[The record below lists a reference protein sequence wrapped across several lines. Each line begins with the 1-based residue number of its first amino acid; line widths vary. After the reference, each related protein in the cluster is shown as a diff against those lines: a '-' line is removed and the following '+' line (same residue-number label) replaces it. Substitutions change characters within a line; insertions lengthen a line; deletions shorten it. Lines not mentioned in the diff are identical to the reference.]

1 METRKLTPIQQLTE
15 FYNQTDKLND
25 DLPADLIKKLM
36 LYGKILE
43 ITGKLHA
50 SSLKDWKMAEAKRK
64 ETIATVYSLDP
75 NGTSKERE
83 MKGEM
88 AATQFRQ
95 EEATAE
101 AECMRWRNAYTSCQ
115 EYIQI
120 LKMQIRDIKSVD
132 EGGV

>member
-1 METRKLTPIQQLTE
+1 MVKKMNDTEHLKQL
-15 FYNQTDKLND
+15 YNQANSLNEE
-25 DLPADLIKKLM
+25 LPAELIKKLS
-36 LYGKILE
+36 LYGAILR

-50 SSLKDWKMAEAKRK
+50 DSLKDWKLAEAKRK

-95 EEATAE
+95 EEAVAE